1 MMTEDQRKALKEAG
15 EDTEARLAVLEQV
28 ELSFARQQEL
38 LIKQKTELKQ
48 LVSLQKMLNKV
59 GKFSEDIAQ
68 VNFEITNKRRDLE
81 REGLENDFQRKVSQT
96 RLTEERVRQLALM
109 GSLVGREE
117 ELGLTTEQI
126 TSVQSAVTAMMEI
139 QTFELEEQVRK
150 ATEQLD
156 IQKARLQAD
165 QKLLKTQ
172 VDLNKEKS
180 KAVKLE
186 AKLEA
191 FKLRGATKL
200 NPIEELKVIQ
210 EQERL
215 RRETAE
221 KEKKIAMELARIDF
235 DIAAAQL
242 NVLKQRA
249 VILAKEQE
257 ATRKADRMAL
267 ARHLGIDQ
275 MDFNNIEESVLQHLR
290 DSGFG
295 VDLDRFF
302 DLGLQIQPD
311 TASIDASITAIGEAG
326 DNAAKRVEQSFEN
339 AADAGKV
346 ALAEFFAKTFPGSSE
361 GDDMF
366 GLKNLLDVA
375 KATDDEGNPLF
386 TSEIE
391 QTKIF
396 ETTILKFAETMK
408 NVFGEQGALASQ
420 LGVFSA
426 NMVSIATSFSTTF
439 ENAETGAQKVEPIGT
454 MVAASLG
461 QVSQL
466 FGAYNQQQIA
476 EVDALIEAEKRRD
489 GKSKESLAKIA
500 AMEKKK
506 EAIKRKEFDIN
517 KSSYSSFR

>member
-1 MMTEDQRKALKEAG
+1 LSTITALDEQVDAFNEYQEETGPIVKGINAFFSGLFGETAREQIENNTDKLIKQLQVEGNDLTEEMSALVAKLRAAEQADGFFNNTDAEQDAIREEIRERAKEEAEGFKNVKSAIDGARDSARAFSDSLITKTQVDKPLATFKQITASVQNSVLSQKEQKTLLDDIVNDTAILSMMTEDQRKALKEAG
-15 EDTEARLAVLEQV
+15 EDTEARLLVLEQV

-59 GKFSEDIAQ
+59 GKFSADIAQ

-165 QKLLKTQ
+165 QKLLKVQ

-191 FKLRGATKL
+191 FKLRGSTKL

-221 KEKKIAMELARIDF
+221 KQKKIAMELARVDF

-311 TASIDASITAIGEAG
+311 TASIDASITAIG
-326 DNAAKRVEQSFEN
+326 
-339 AADAGKV
+339 
-346 ALAEFFAKTFPGSSE
+346 
-361 GDDMF
+361 
-366 GLKNLLDVA
+366 
-375 KATDDEGNPLF
+375 
-386 TSEIE
+386 
-391 QTKIF
+391 
-396 ETTILKFAETMK
+396 
-408 NVFGEQGALASQ
+408 
-420 LGVFSA
+420 
-426 NMVSIATSFSTTF
+426 
-439 ENAETGAQKVEPIGT
+439 
-454 MVAASLG
+454 
-461 QVSQL
+461 
-466 FGAYNQQQIA
+466 
-476 EVDALIEAEKRRD
+476 
-489 GKSKESLAKIA
+489 
-500 AMEKKK
+500 
-506 EAIKRKEFDIN
+506 
-517 KSSYSSFR
+517 